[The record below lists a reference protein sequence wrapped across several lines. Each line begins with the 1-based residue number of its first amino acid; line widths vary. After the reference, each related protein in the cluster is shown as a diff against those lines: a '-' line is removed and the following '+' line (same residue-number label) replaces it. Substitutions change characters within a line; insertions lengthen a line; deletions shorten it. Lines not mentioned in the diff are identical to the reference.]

1 ENTYMGFWM
10 AAFYVYKGILLVCD
24 LIKNMIHTCFLAWTT
39 CHINIPAINDSRR
52 IQYNVFVSVPVI
64 LIGTCAFMLWQD
76 QPNVQFCILTL
87 VIITCCCS
95 TLCMVFIPKI
105 IIIRMDPDTAFL
117 SRRFHVT
124 QWYNGKRSIMEQSN
138 PGPSLNILL
147 SENLNLKRHIKEVRS
162 FLIIKNVHPGT
173 CLGKIMVTLQLHI
186 LHHAYLPCIG
196 EVDFSPLN
204 SPFESPQHMPMPR
217 TYGVLV
223 TGL

>member
-1 ENTYMGFWM
+1 NTYMGFWM

-124 QWYNGKRSIMEQSN
+124 QWYNGKRSIME
-138 PGPSLNILL
+138 
-147 SENLNLKRHIKEVRS
+147 
-162 FLIIKNVHPGT
+162 IIKNVHPGT